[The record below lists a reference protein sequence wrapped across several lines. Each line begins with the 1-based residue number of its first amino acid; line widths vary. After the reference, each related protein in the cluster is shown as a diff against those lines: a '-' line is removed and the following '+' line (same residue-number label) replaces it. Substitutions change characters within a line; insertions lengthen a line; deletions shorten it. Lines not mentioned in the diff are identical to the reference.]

1 MVINLGNYKG
11 MIKYRYIVFQLI
23 FLLLGCSANSSKMNQ
38 LLQEEKNNNN
48 YSFLLNEYAALAENG
63 YEPAQIRFN
72 ELKNYIEK
80 TKREQFLSS
89 LYDRVNQLNGI
100 VEKRPLNNTEK
111 TEIIKISENNEYNSM
126 YGQRVYK
133 NILKK
138 SDVQVRKINEKE
150 QEIKQREIE
159 IHQKEIEVRQKEE
172 EEKKRINFFNKV
184 EDFVLYM
191 STLPKMKGVVEGTR
205 KEEEYINITNQIIYD
220 VINRSQIIEWKCI
233 VKKIKSESIIC
244 TVVRSYNSDLV
255 ATQIDLVFRYY
266 NGEKIYTNDIISISG
281 KIEDVMVI
289 DSSVGVVTLLS
300 NGGRFLNLPTLN
312 QIKIH
317 DAKYKIMKKGE

>member
-172 EEKKRINFFNKV
+172 EEGPQQEQEEAG
-184 EDFVLYM
+184 ED
-191 STLPKMKGVVEGTR
+191 
-205 KEEEYINITNQIIYD
+205 EY
-220 VINRSQIIEWKCI
+220 E
-233 VKKIKSESIIC
+233 
-244 TVVRSYNSDLV
+244 
-255 ATQIDLVFRYY
+255 
-266 NGEKIYTNDIISISG
+266 
-281 KIEDVMVI
+281 
-289 DSSVGVVTLLS
+289 
-300 NGGRFLNLPTLN
+300 
-312 QIKIH
+312 
-317 DAKYKIMKKGE
+317 